1 MLEAAEVT
9 GEKRNEDWCRGDD
22 VILNE
27 AQRNEESRQAKETTE
42 AETLTSRDV
51 SLRST

>member
-1 MLEAAEVT
+1 MLETAEAL
-9 GEKRNEDWCRGDD
+9 GRKLRL

-27 AQRNEESRQAKETTE
+27 AQRNEESQQAKETTE